1 MEKYCLK
8 QILMQVDSFRMIIR
22 LILILPI
29 LLMLLS
35 CASQYPLNPKASS
48 ITQAASPEAAKGKLL
63 SQQRSDPLLL
73 LLAFSGGG
81 TRAAALS
88 YGILEALERVEV
100 PVQTIEKDA
109 PPGDKKHT
117 LLDEVDI
124 ISSVSGGSFT
134 AAYYG
139 LHGKNIFKSYRKD
152 FLIKNHQSALL
163 WSFLNPFNFWFRL
176 MSPRFGRSDMAQ
188 EYYDSI
194 IFKGAKMGDFLKGG
208 NPDIIIQATDAMDG
222 FIFSFTPGMFY
233 MICSN
238 YKDFPV
244 ARAVAASAA
253 FPGPLSPIV
262 LKNYAGQCNC
272 PVPPW
277 VTKALQTHDFTDR
290 AYFNAVELSKF
301 LNTEE
306 KPYIYLIDG
315 GVSDNL
321 GVRGPLESII
331 SRGNLR
337 DVLKEQGL
345 ANTRKVAI
353 IIVDAQNKEQKEWGL
368 YGRIPGLSL
377 TLNASSDIMIN
388 KSNFET
394 IELLHRY
401 AQDWTY
407 EDEAQGKKPIEFYII
422 HVTFHRLPD
431 TAEQE
436 YFLGIPTSLEL
447 PAEQVD
453 KLREVAGRLLYADSE
468 FQKLVKNL
476 GGKIIDQS
484 QPVKAPE
491 PAPAQP
497 VKPPESGPAPPI
509 NKVPETTPGQPA
521 KSPESVPAKPA
532 QSLEPAQAQPVKA
545 PAPTPV
551 PAPKSSETLPAQ
563 PVKSPASDPT
573 RPAQPNESAPAQ
585 PPAAIVPKSN

>member
-1 MEKYCLK
+1 MNNSLFK
-8 QILMQVDSFRMIIR
+8 QISISVGFFRMIIR
-22 LILILPI
+22 VILILPV
-29 LLMLLS
+29 LLLLIS
-35 CASQYPLNPKASS
+35 CASQYPLNPKTSA

-81 TRAAALS
+81 TRAAAMS
-88 YGILEALERVEV
+88 YGILEALERVDV
-100 PVQTIEKDA
+100 PVQAIEKDA
-109 PPGDKKHT
+109 QPGDKKHT

-124 ISSVSGGSFT
+124 ITSVSGGSFT

-139 LHGKNIFKSYRKD
+139 LHGKNIFKSYRED
-152 FLIKNHQSALL
+152 FLLKDHQTALL
-163 WSFLNPFNFWFRL
+163 WNFVNPFNFWFRL

-188 EYYDSI
+188 EYYDSV
-194 IFKGAKMGDFLKGG
+194 IFKGATMGDFLKGG

-222 FIFSFTPGMFY
+222 VIFSFTPGMFY
-233 MICSN
+233 MMCSN

-272 PVPPW
+272 PTPPW
-277 VTKALQTHDFTDR
+277 VTKALEKHDFNDR

-301 LNTEE
+301 LDTEE

-321 GVRGPLESII
+321 GIKGPLESII
-331 SRGNLR
+331 SRGHVR
-337 DVLKEQGL
+337 EVLKEQGL

-353 IIVDAQNKEQKEWGL
+353 IIVDAQTKEQTKWGL

-377 TLNASSDIMIN
+377 TLGASSGIMIN

-407 EDEAQGKKPIEFYII
+407 EDESQGKKPIEFYII

-431 TAEQE
+431 KAEQE
-436 YFLGIPTSLEL
+436 YFLDIPTALEL
-447 PAEQVD
+447 PVEQVD
-453 KLREVAGRLLYADSE
+453 KLREVAGRLLYTNTE
-468 FQKLVKNL
+468 FQRLLKDIGGKIVDPSKLVKAPEAAPAVPV
-476 GGKIIDQS
+476 KSTEDVSS
-484 QPVKAPE
+484 QPVKTPRS
-491 PAPAQP
+491 APA
-497 VKPPESGPAPPI
+497 E
-509 NKVPETTPGQPA
+509 
-521 KSPESVPAKPA
+521 
-532 QSLEPAQAQPVKA
+532 
-545 PAPTPV
+545 
-551 PAPKSSETLPAQ
+551 
-563 PVKSPASDPT
+563 SPAST
-573 RPAQPNESAPAQ
+573 
-585 PPAAIVPKSN
+585 VPISN

>member
-1 MEKYCLK
+1 MKKYYLK
-8 QILMQVDSFRMIIR
+8 QNTPVGFFRTMIR
-22 LILILPI
+22 LIFILLIL
-29 LLMLLS
+29 LLLLS
-35 CASQYPLNPKASS
+35 CASQYPLNPKVAA
-48 ITQAASPEAAKGKLL
+48 ITQAASPEAAKGNLL
-63 SQQRSDPLLL
+63 SQQRSDPLLV

-81 TRAAALS
+81 TRAAAMS

-109 PPGDKKHT
+109 PLSDKKHT

-139 LHGKNIFKSYRKD
+139 LHGKDIFKSYRED
-152 FLIKNHQSALL
+152 FLLKDHQSTLL
-163 WSFLNPFNFWFRL
+163 WNFLNPVNFWFRL
-176 MSPRFGRSDMAQ
+176 MSSRFGRSDMAQ
-188 EYYDSI
+188 EYYDSVL
-194 IFKGAKMGDFLKGG
+194 FKGAKMGDFLKSGH
-208 NPDIIIQATDAMDG
+208 PDIIIQATDAMDG

-233 MICSN
+233 MMCSN

-262 LKNYAGQCNC
+262 MKNYAGQCNC

-277 VTKALQTHDFTDR
+277 VTKALERRDFMDR
-290 AYFNAVELSKF
+290 AYFNAVELTKF

-321 GVRGPLESII
+321 GIRGPLESII
-331 SRGNLR
+331 SRGHLR

-388 KSNFET
+388 KYNFET

-407 EDEAQGKKPIEFYII
+407 EDESQGKKPIEFFII

-431 TAEQE
+431 SAEQE

-447 PAEQVD
+447 PVEQVD
-453 KLREVAGRLLYADSE
+453 KLREVAGRLLYANSE
-468 FQKLVKNL
+468 FQKLLKNI
-476 GGKIIDQS
+476 GGKIIDPS
-484 QPVKAPE
+484 TAVKVPEPLPAQPVKAPE
-491 PAPAQP
+491 AALPSQPVKATQQLPGQPVKASDSLITQP
-497 VKPPESGPAPPI
+497 VKPTDPMP
-509 NKVPETTPGQPA
+509 VQTP
-521 KSPESVPAKPA
+521 KSPDPV
-532 QSLEPAQAQPVKA
+532 PVK
-545 PAPTPV
+545 
-551 PAPKSSETLPAQ
+551 
-563 PVKSPASDPT
+563 
-573 RPAQPNESAPAQ
+573 
-585 PPAAIVPKSN
+585 PPAATVPQSN